1 MCVGDEEPSGPRN
14 LIQSLG
20 FLDEEK
26 NRGEDSEPWQGV
38 VLLYGSLGGVGWS
51 FNSSFQ
57 EDPDAELFG
66 T

>member
-26 NRGEDSEPWQGV
+26 NRGEDSEP
-38 VLLYGSLGGVGWS
+38 
-51 FNSSFQ
+51 
-57 EDPDAELFG
+57 
-66 T
+66 